1 MSIFSTPDKQVKERV
16 TRFFRLERS
25 QDFKKY
31 ISVRELELRGYS
43 RSTACISDI
52 SERRKAQS
60 SESQVIRVFPG
71 YTEVRNIKVED
82 GSTGQSRSDRGGK
95 RGVVKDF
102 SDKSRMGLMKLFC
115 RNESP
120 LPYWQDFTFPDDV
133 MEGLGISGRADRA
146 REIWKRFLRKC
157 KDDGMEINGIVKRE
171 WKKRRHGRLFG
182 QYVPHYHFLYNLGGQ
197 DQQFLKLAFAW
208 VDSLKTEMYAEALSV
223 AINPKSYRMV
233 KSKKQA
239 QKYVGEYVSK
249 NEGFISTESIGR
261 SWAIIGKLEL
271 AEPEEIH
278 VTEKEAILL
287 KRCFR
292 KIYRNFRK
300 NQNMRIRLRRKFTE
314 FTMFLESSTIMR
326 MIEEMRLF
334 DLSGWFGEAA
344 ECVS

>member
-1 MSIFSTPDKQVKERV
+1 MPILSKTHTNVNDKLLGW
-16 TRFFRLERS
+16 FRRERS
-25 QDFKKY
+25 QDFSKY
-31 ISVRELELRGYS
+31 ISNRELELRGYS
-43 RSTACISDI
+43 KGTACISDI

-60 SESQVIRVFPG
+60 SESQIIRVFPS

-82 GSTGQSRSDRGGK
+82 SKGQNRSERGGK

-133 MEGLGISGRADRA
+133 MAEMGITERADRA

-182 QYVPHYHFLYNLGGQ
+182 QYVPHYHFLYNLAGQ
-197 DQQFLKLAFAW
+197 DQNFLKLAVSW
-208 VDSLKTEMYAEALSV
+208 VDSLKTEMYGEALSV
-223 AINPKSYRMV
+223 ATNPKSYRMV
-233 KSKKQA
+233 KSRKQA

-249 NEGFISTESIGR
+249 NEGFISSESIGR

-271 AEPEEIH
+271 ADAEEIR
-278 VTEKEAILL
+278 VTEKESILL
-287 KRCFR
+287 KRFFR

-300 NQNMRIRLRRKFTE
+300 NQNMRIRLRKKYTE
-314 FTMFLESSTIMR
+314 FTMFLESSTIIR
-326 MIEEMRLF
+326 MIEEMRINH
-334 DLSGWFGEAA
+334 LSTWFGEAA
-344 ECVS
+344 ECT